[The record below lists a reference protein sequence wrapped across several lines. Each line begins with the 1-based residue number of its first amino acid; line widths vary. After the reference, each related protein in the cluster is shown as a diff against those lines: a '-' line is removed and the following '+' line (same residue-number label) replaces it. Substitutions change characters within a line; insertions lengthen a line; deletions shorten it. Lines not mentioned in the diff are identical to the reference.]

1 MSLII
6 IFVCIAL
13 GVQIYFLYD
22 SLQKARQMKDVLAE
36 KGKCKVED
44 YYIPSTEFGNT
55 SYERVLLDKTFYT
68 DPAYRNED
76 GQFSPYDLRGK
87 KEKVSLVRI
96 PANDDTTAK
105 IESSVN
111 NYLIRNKGMASDFS
125 IIKDMVERNCTM
137 IEDEIDTQTPFPLYI
152 GLMCTMMGIIVGIVS
167 ISFSAGGFAAF
178 VENPVNH
185 IGTLMNDVAAA
196 MIASFFGILFTTGIS
211 YRAKNTKK
219 IVEEHKNDFYSWFQ
233 TELMPIISRENASE
247 GIRRLEDNLKKFNQT
262 FSQNVSGLT
271 HSVSAVAS
279 TATDQRKLLETIDRL
294 DLNKMATANVRILTT
309 FKESVAE
316 LDKFQGYLTYANE
329 QLNKMKKNND
339 AVNEI
344 AISMEESTKK
354 TVAKLQE
361 AINKQ
366 MESLKE
372 SLQQS
377 SNEMK
382 LLVENEK
389 RLVSSQGSKLET
401 FFNTLQ
407 DLKPVINGLQDWRQ
421 ELQRQNQTLKSLVQA
436 ISSMPRPDG
445 KGGNTVLEVRN
456 NGSSFWQK
464 IIAVVLFALLAIN
477 GFTAWNAYN
486 AQSEDTTQK
495 TEVAD
500 NAKADSVSTSQQ
512 AVAPQKKPDV
522 IVTQNPR
529 TPQETAPNN

>member
-1 MSLII
+1 
-6 IFVCIAL
+6 
-13 GVQIYFLYD
+13 
-22 SLQKARQMKDVLAE
+22 
-36 KGKCKVED
+36 
-44 YYIPSTEFGNT
+44 
-55 SYERVLLDKTFYT
+55 
-68 DPAYRNED
+68 
-76 GQFSPYDLRGK
+76 
-87 KEKVSLVRI
+87 
-96 PANDDTTAK
+96 
-105 IESSVN
+105 
-111 NYLIRNKGMASDFS
+111 
-125 IIKDMVERNCTM
+125 
-137 IEDEIDTQTPFPLYI
+137 
-152 GLMCTMMGIIVGIVS
+152 
-167 ISFSAGGFAAF
+167 
-178 VENPVNH
+178 
-185 IGTLMNDVAAA
+185 MNDVAAA

-211 YRAKNTKK
+211 YHAKNTKK

-436 ISSMPRPDG
+436 ISNMPRPDG
-445 KGGNTVLEVRN
+445 KGGNTVLKVSN
-456 NGSSFWQK
+456 FWQK
-464 IIAVVLFALLAIN
+464 IIAVALFALLAIN

-486 AQSEDTTQK
+486 AQSESTTQK

-500 NAKADSVSTSQQ
+500 DAKADSVSTSQQ

>member
-1 MSLII
+1 
-6 IFVCIAL
+6 
-13 GVQIYFLYD
+13 
-22 SLQKARQMKDVLAE
+22 
-36 KGKCKVED
+36 
-44 YYIPSTEFGNT
+44 
-55 SYERVLLDKTFYT
+55 
-68 DPAYRNED
+68 
-76 GQFSPYDLRGK
+76 
-87 KEKVSLVRI
+87 
-96 PANDDTTAK
+96 
-105 IESSVN
+105 
-111 NYLIRNKGMASDFS
+111 
-125 IIKDMVERNCTM
+125 
-137 IEDEIDTQTPFPLYI
+137 
-152 GLMCTMMGIIVGIVS
+152 
-167 ISFSAGGFAAF
+167 
-178 VENPVNH
+178 
-185 IGTLMNDVAAA
+185 
-196 MIASFFGILFTTGIS
+196 
-211 YRAKNTKK
+211 
-219 IVEEHKNDFYSWFQ
+219 
-233 TELMPIISRENASE
+233 MPIISRENASE

-279 TATDQRKLLETIDRL
+279 TATDQRKLLETIDSL

-344 AISMEESTKK
+344 AISMEESTKR

-436 ISSMPRPDG
+436 ING
-445 KGGNTVLEVRN
+445 EGGNTVLEVRN

-464 IIAVVLFALLAIN
+464 IIAIVLFALLAIN

-486 AQSEDTTQK
+486 AQSEGTTQK

-500 NAKADSVSTSQQ
+500 DAKADSVSTSQQ

>member
-445 KGGNTVLEVRN
+445 KGNAVLEVRN

-486 AQSEDTTQK
+486 VQSEGTTQK

-500 NAKADSVSTSQQ
+500 DAKADSVSTSQQ

>member
-6 IFVCIAL
+6 IFVCFAL

-22 SLQKARQMKDVLAE
+22 SLQKAKRMKNVLAE

-44 YYIPSTEFGNT
+44 YYIPSHEFGNT

-68 DPAYRNED
+68 DPAYKNED
-76 GQFSPYDLRGK
+76 GLFSPYDLRGK

-96 PANDDTTAK
+96 PANDDTTTK

-211 YRAKNTKK
+211 YHAKNTKK

-279 TATDQRKLLETIDRL
+279 TATDQRKLLETIDSL

-445 KGGNTVLEVRN
+445 EGGNTVLEVRN

-464 IIAVVLFALLAIN
+464 IIAIVLFALLAIN

-486 AQSEDTTQK
+486 AQSEGTTQK

-500 NAKADSVSTSQQ
+500 DAKADSVSTSQQ

-529 TPQETAPNN
+529 TPQETARNN

>member
-1 MSLII
+1 
-6 IFVCIAL
+6 
-13 GVQIYFLYD
+13 
-22 SLQKARQMKDVLAE
+22 
-36 KGKCKVED
+36 
-44 YYIPSTEFGNT
+44 
-55 SYERVLLDKTFYT
+55 
-68 DPAYRNED
+68 
-76 GQFSPYDLRGK
+76 
-87 KEKVSLVRI
+87 
-96 PANDDTTAK
+96 
-105 IESSVN
+105 
-111 NYLIRNKGMASDFS
+111 
-125 IIKDMVERNCTM
+125 
-137 IEDEIDTQTPFPLYI
+137 
-152 GLMCTMMGIIVGIVS
+152 
-167 ISFSAGGFAAF
+167 
-178 VENPVNH
+178 
-185 IGTLMNDVAAA
+185 
-196 MIASFFGILFTTGIS
+196 
-211 YRAKNTKK
+211 
-219 IVEEHKNDFYSWFQ
+219 
-233 TELMPIISRENASE
+233 
-247 GIRRLEDNLKKFNQT
+247 
-262 FSQNVSGLT
+262 
-271 HSVSAVAS
+271 
-279 TATDQRKLLETIDRL
+279 
-294 DLNKMATANVRILTT
+294 MATANVRILTT

-436 ISSMPRPDG
+436 ISSI
-445 KGGNTVLEVRN
+445 TVLEVRN

>member
-1 MSLII
+1 
-6 IFVCIAL
+6 
-13 GVQIYFLYD
+13 
-22 SLQKARQMKDVLAE
+22 
-36 KGKCKVED
+36 
-44 YYIPSTEFGNT
+44 
-55 SYERVLLDKTFYT
+55 
-68 DPAYRNED
+68 
-76 GQFSPYDLRGK
+76 
-87 KEKVSLVRI
+87 
-96 PANDDTTAK
+96 
-105 IESSVN
+105 
-111 NYLIRNKGMASDFS
+111 
-125 IIKDMVERNCTM
+125 
-137 IEDEIDTQTPFPLYI
+137 
-152 GLMCTMMGIIVGIVS
+152 
-167 ISFSAGGFAAF
+167 
-178 VENPVNH
+178 
-185 IGTLMNDVAAA
+185 
-196 MIASFFGILFTTGIS
+196 
-211 YRAKNTKK
+211 
-219 IVEEHKNDFYSWFQ
+219 
-233 TELMPIISRENASE
+233 
-247 GIRRLEDNLKKFNQT
+247 
-262 FSQNVSGLT
+262 
-271 HSVSAVAS
+271 
-279 TATDQRKLLETIDRL
+279 
-294 DLNKMATANVRILTT
+294 
-309 FKESVAE
+309 
-316 LDKFQGYLTYANE
+316 
-329 QLNKMKKNND
+329 MKKNND

-344 AISMEESTKK
+344 AISMEESTKR

-436 ISSMPRPDG
+436 ING
-445 KGGNTVLEVRN
+445 EGGNTVLEVRN

-477 GFTAWNAYN
+477 SFTAWNAYN
-486 AQSEDTTQK
+486 AQSEGTTQK

-500 NAKADSVSTSQQ
+500 DAKADSVSTSQQ

>member
-361 AINKQ
+361 AINA
-366 MESLKE
+366 
-372 SLQQS
+372 S
-377 SNEMK
+377 S
-382 LLVENEK
+382 
-389 RLVSSQGSKLET
+389 R
-401 FFNTLQ
+401 
-407 DLKPVINGLQDWRQ
+407 
-421 ELQRQNQTLKSLVQA
+421 
-436 ISSMPRPDG
+436 
-445 KGGNTVLEVRN
+445 
-456 NGSSFWQK
+456 
-464 IIAVVLFALLAIN
+464 
-477 GFTAWNAYN
+477 
-486 AQSEDTTQK
+486 
-495 TEVAD
+495 
-500 NAKADSVSTSQQ
+500 
-512 AVAPQKKPDV
+512 
-522 IVTQNPR
+522 
-529 TPQETAPNN
+529 

>member
-1 MSLII
+1 
-6 IFVCIAL
+6 
-13 GVQIYFLYD
+13 
-22 SLQKARQMKDVLAE
+22 MKDVLAE

-262 FSQNVSGLT
+262 FSQT
-271 HSVSAVAS
+271 
-279 TATDQRKLLETIDRL
+279 
-294 DLNKMATANVRILTT
+294 
-309 FKESVAE
+309 
-316 LDKFQGYLTYANE
+316 
-329 QLNKMKKNND
+329 
-339 AVNEI
+339 
-344 AISMEESTKK
+344 
-354 TVAKLQE
+354 
-361 AINKQ
+361 
-366 MESLKE
+366 
-372 SLQQS
+372 
-377 SNEMK
+377 
-382 LLVENEK
+382 
-389 RLVSSQGSKLET
+389 
-401 FFNTLQ
+401 
-407 DLKPVINGLQDWRQ
+407 
-421 ELQRQNQTLKSLVQA
+421 
-436 ISSMPRPDG
+436 
-445 KGGNTVLEVRN
+445 
-456 NGSSFWQK
+456 
-464 IIAVVLFALLAIN
+464 
-477 GFTAWNAYN
+477 
-486 AQSEDTTQK
+486 
-495 TEVAD
+495 
-500 NAKADSVSTSQQ
+500 
-512 AVAPQKKPDV
+512 
-522 IVTQNPR
+522 
-529 TPQETAPNN
+529 